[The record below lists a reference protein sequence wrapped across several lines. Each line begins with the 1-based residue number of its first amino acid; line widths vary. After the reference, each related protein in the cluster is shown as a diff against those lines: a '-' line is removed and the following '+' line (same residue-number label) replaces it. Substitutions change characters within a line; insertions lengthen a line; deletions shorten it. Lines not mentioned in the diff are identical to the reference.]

1 MRAPLPI
8 KCAFRLTNFRA
19 DSASIDCLGRGLIV
33 WIVFEVARDAITVNV
48 SDRLR
53 EALERLDQ
61 AIDRLDAA
69 GAGDKAVAAPG
80 QGAAS
85 NAAIAARLDK
95 MIQRIEAALA
105 D

>member
-1 MRAPLPI
+1 MA
-8 KCAFRLTNFRA
+8 
-19 DSASIDCLGRGLIV
+19 
-33 WIVFEVARDAITVNV
+33 NV

-61 AIDRLDAA
+61 AIDRLDATAAA
-69 GAGDKAVAAPG
+69 GAGSEKSVAGGNGSADTAAV
-80 QGAAS
+80 
-85 NAAIAARLDK
+85 AARLDK

>member
-1 MRAPLPI
+1 MA
-8 KCAFRLTNFRA
+8 
-19 DSASIDCLGRGLIV
+19 
-33 WIVFEVARDAITVNV
+33 NV

-61 AIDRLDAA
+61 AIDRLDATA
-69 GAGDKAVAAPG
+69 TADVGGEKAVDGSGSRDAA
-80 QGAAS
+80 AL
-85 NAAIAARLDK
+85 AARLDK

>member
-1 MRAPLPI
+1 MA
-8 KCAFRLTNFRA
+8 
-19 DSASIDCLGRGLIV
+19 
-33 WIVFEVARDAITVNV
+33 NV

-61 AIDRLDAA
+61 AIDRLDATATA
-69 GAGDKAVAAPG
+69 GAGGGKTAPAG
-80 QGAAS
+80 NGSAD
-85 NAAIAARLDK
+85 NAMLTARLDK

>member
-1 MRAPLPI
+1 MA
-8 KCAFRLTNFRA
+8 
-19 DSASIDCLGRGLIV
+19 
-33 WIVFEVARDAITVNV
+33 NV

-69 GAGDKAVAAPG
+69 AAAGGDSSAPAPN
-80 QGAAS
+80 GAAD
-85 NAAIAARLDK
+85 NTALAARLDK

>member
-1 MRAPLPI
+1 MHVI
-8 KCAFRLTNFRA
+8 
-19 DSASIDCLGRGLIV
+19 
-33 WIVFEVARDAITVNV
+33 EVARDAILANV

-61 AIDRLDAA
+61 AIDRLDA
-69 GAGDKAVAAPG
+69 KAVVTEG
-80 QGAAS
+80 SETGAAKAGGS
-85 NAAIAARLDK
+85 ADTAMVAARLDK

>member
-1 MRAPLPI
+1 MA
-8 KCAFRLTNFRA
+8 
-19 DSASIDCLGRGLIV
+19 
-33 WIVFEVARDAITVNV
+33 NV

-61 AIDRLDAA
+61 AIDRLDTTA
-69 GAGDKAVAAPG
+69 GAGGQTAVPN
-80 QGAAS
+80 GAADTT
-85 NAAIAARLDK
+85 ALAARLDK

>member
-1 MRAPLPI
+1 MA
-8 KCAFRLTNFRA
+8 
-19 DSASIDCLGRGLIV
+19 
-33 WIVFEVARDAITVNV
+33 NV

-61 AIDRLDAA
+61 AIDRLDATATAAA
-69 GAGDKAVAAPG
+69 GGEQVAPAGTASADTAAL
-80 QGAAS
+80 
-85 NAAIAARLDK
+85 AARLDK